1 MCCYNHSESKNSA
14 ENLNPH
20 TLLAFVYL
28 QAALSFNGA
37 ATGPLLGIFLLGAL
51 FPWANWLVS
60 IMDDVVEYCKFR
72 FLARILFLRIA
83 LSHICCVK

>member
-1 MCCYNHSESKNSA
+1 MTITIMKVMSLMKIVATFSESKNSA
-14 ENLNPH
+14 ENLNSNN
-20 TLLAFVYL
+20 LIAFVYL

-60 IMDDVVEYCKFR
+60 INGPGGD
-72 FLARILFLRIA
+72 ILFPL
-83 LSHICCVK
+83 L